1 MKYIVNKI
9 ALSILSACLLFSACE
24 KDTTPPVP
32 NPNNPSPGVID
43 TVSTYSGTVELAYL
57 KSVNADPACFIDL
70 TNGKVYKVSE
80 GKAHATEIDLMWGTR
95 TVTPDQKY
103 WVSTSDNYILNGFG
117 ASADLWQDHDL
128 FVGWSKRNAT
138 MLDDFQQSANF
149 NAIKTRAEF
158 NAYVNGETGILTY
171 IPFEG
176 KADQINRSYFY
187 DITHNG
193 VKYIGVLKVSQA
205 DLADGWAKFTIKV
218 IKA

>member
-1 MKYIVNKI
+1 MKYIVNKTSA
-9 ALSILSACLLFSACE
+9 ALIGCLLLAASCE
-24 KDTTPPVP
+24 KDTTAPTPG
-32 NPNNPSPGVID
+32 NPLPGVTD
-43 TVSTYSGTVELAYL
+43 TVSTYSGTVELAYK
-57 KSVNADPACFIDL
+57 KSIKADPACFIDL
-70 TNGKVYKVSE
+70 ANGKVYKVSE

-103 WVSTSDNYILNGFG
+103 WVSTSDNYILNGVG
-117 ASADLWQDHDL
+117 ASNDLWQDHDL

-149 NAIKTRAEF
+149 DAVKTRAEF
-158 NAYVNGETGILTY
+158 NAYVNEETGILTY

-205 DLADGWAKFTIKV
+205 DLASGWAKFTIKV